1 MDPPGSLHKT
11 KIKLQIWDTAGS
23 EQYRS
28 INQLYYKKAAVVCL
42 VYSTTDVESFD
53 ALDYWVKELNSHTSK
68 NSIKFLIG
76 SKIDDTENDEV
87 STASAKEY
95 AKKMNYKNYAGYQ
108 DWRIPTAKEASTLY
122 DRRKRNTD
130 KDGDKIFIDS
140 MFPKGSGWGTWTSDE
155 KRNKA
160 ITVSYKDE
168 GGKAYQDKLSGVDA
182 FLRLVRQA
190 TPK

>member
-1 MDPPGSLHKT
+1 MEWEMPRESKWIAATILFLLTLISSSSTFSLGQRAPIQESTDKRFARFGDGTVLDRKT
-11 KIKLQIWDTAGS
+11 NLLWMAK
-23 EQYRS
+23 
-28 INQLYYKKAAVVCL
+28 
-42 VYSTTDVESFD
+42 
-53 ALDYWVKELNSHTSK
+53 DYWQLESK
-68 NSIKFLIG
+68 WVNWY
-76 SKIDDTENDEV
+76 T
-87 STASAKEY
+87 AKEY
-95 AKKMNYKNYAGYQ
+95 ARKMNHKNYAGYQ
-108 DWRIPTAKEASTLY
+108 DWRIPTAEEASTLY

-168 GGKAYQDKLSGVDA
+168 GGKAYQDKISGVDA
-182 FLRLVRQA
+182 FLRLVRKA

>member
-1 MDPPGSLHKT
+1 MFRES
-11 KIKLQIWDTAGS
+11 KLI
-23 EQYRS
+23 
-28 INQLYYKKAAVVCL
+28 L
-42 VYSTTDVESFD
+42 VILIIFLASVFASTTFCTEIGKPVAESADKRFAKFGNGTVLD
-53 ALDYWVKELNSHTSK
+53 RKTNLLWMAKDYWQLESK
-68 NSIKFLIG
+68 WVNWY
-76 SKIDDTENDEV
+76 T
-87 STASAKEY
+87 AKEY

-108 DWRIPTAKEASTLY
+108 DWRIPTAKEALTLY

-168 GGKAYQDKLSGVDA
+168 GGKAYQDKISGVDA
-182 FLRLVRQA
+182 FLRLVRKA
-190 TPK
+190 IPK